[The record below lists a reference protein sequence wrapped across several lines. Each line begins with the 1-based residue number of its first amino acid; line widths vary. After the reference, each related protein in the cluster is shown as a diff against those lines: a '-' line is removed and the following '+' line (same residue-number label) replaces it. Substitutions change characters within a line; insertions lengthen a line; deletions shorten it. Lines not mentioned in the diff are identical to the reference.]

1 MRDTWGR
8 PRLLAALLLVLAC
21 SAHAQPPSRNA
32 TADLGDT
39 AWQLVKFQGSD
50 DATLI
55 PDSKAKYTVAFG
67 ADGRVSV
74 RIDCNRGSGTWK
86 SPGSNQLG
94 LGPLALARAMCPPAP
109 LTDRIVKDWEFV
121 RSYTLKDGH
130 LFLSLMADG
139 GSYEFEPVTREGS
152 MAGVVKG
159 TATYRERMALPPD
172 AVLEVTLEDVSKAD
186 TAAEVIGRA
195 RLDRLGSPP
204 FRFEITYDPARII
217 ANHRY
222 AVRAR
227 ILVDG
232 KLFMT
237 SDQSYPVLTAG
248 QGNAATLLLRRAGSS
263 APVAEGAAR
272 PAPTAY

>member
-8 PRLLAALLLVLAC
+8 PRLLAPLLLVLAC

-248 QGNAATLLLRRAGSS
+248 QGNEATLLLRRAGSS
-263 APVAEGAAR
+263 APVW
-272 PAPTAY
+272 